1 MAWRSWKDWEPH
13 EKRLF
18 YWLGLL
24 FAVGNLVF
32 ANTFANLFALGF
44 WGLPLGIGV
53 SGSLTIAVSLIL
65 QRRREHHGTAFQSDG
80 ESLRGEEEDRA

>member
-18 YWLGLL
+18 WWFGLL

-53 SGSLTIAVSLIL
+53 SGSLTLIVSFMW
-65 QRRREHHGTAFQSDG
+65 QRKGERHGTAFQSEG
-80 ESLRGEEEDRA
+80 ASLRGEEEDGA